1 MLWPWRAVH
10 FQWPLRV
17 LVHFLKRSFAHVCI
31 LWVFESLIAHI
42 ATDMLSSFCVA
53 VLRWHGRQRCGCCTI
68 HAIGIYFTGFRL
80 WYIISTP
87 FQSPHL
93 LRVVAG
99 EASRRFRAAR
109 VHPGPAGDQGQARAV
124 SRISSCPR
132 PTSSQSALSG
142 AKQLNRFGSWTSKCG
157 VECFATVSRSVQS
170 WYGLFDRS
178 GCSNRALVLLQ
189 ECRYN
194 YYSGPCRALRAG
206 HV

>member
-1 MLWPWRAVH
+1 MCNSCKIRAI
-10 FQWPLRV
+10 RAI
-17 LVHFLKRSFAHVCI
+17 R
-31 LWVFESLIAHI
+31 
-42 ATDMLSSFCVA
+42 
-53 VLRWHGRQRCGCCTI
+53 I
-68 HAIGIYFTGFRL
+68 HFTGFRL
-80 WYIISTP
+80 WYNISAP
-87 FQSPHL
+87 LPVPHL

-157 VECFATVSRSVQS
+157 VEYFATAGRSVQS

-206 HV
+206 HVLLNIRELHRLILSVPNQPSQKPV